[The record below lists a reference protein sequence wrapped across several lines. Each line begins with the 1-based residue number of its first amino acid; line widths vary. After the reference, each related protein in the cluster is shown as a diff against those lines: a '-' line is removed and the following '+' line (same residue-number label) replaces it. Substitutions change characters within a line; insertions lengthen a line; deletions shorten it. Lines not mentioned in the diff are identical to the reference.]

1 MMMML
6 HHLSINSKRRQ
17 SIRCLNHL
25 ITHSIKR
32 IDLNYLIPHHLY
44 RRNNNNDKN
53 NKNKSNEY
61 YSKISE
67 RYITS
72 IESKEK
78 KKFVKI
84 RIDRSGLLGNYKLD
98 DLDNDDT
105 IIDNDDVKMISDET
119 KEVLTPLGKD
129 LISYIKIRG
138 PITLHDYMSQCLNHL
153 IHGYYQST
161 DELIGEH
168 GDFITAPEI
177 SQLFGEMIG
186 VWCVN
191 MWYNMNSPKKINI
204 IELGPGKGMMSMIL
218 MMIMMMMM
226 MMKRGKNDECCL
238 PLLLFTT
245 FDYCYYYY
253 YYY

>member
-1 MMMML
+1 MMML

-17 SIRCLNHL
+17 PIRCLNHL
-25 ITHSIKR
+25 ITQSTDR
-32 IDLNYLIPHHLY
+32 IDCNYLLHHHLY
-44 RRNNNNDKN
+44 YHSINNYNNNNN
-53 NKNKSNEY
+53 NNNNNENY
-61 YSKISE
+61 PKISK

-72 IESKEK
+72 IDSKDK

-84 RIDRSGLLGNYKLD
+84 RIDRSGLLGNYKID
-98 DLDNDDT
+98 DLDKDDNNNN
-105 IIDNDDVKMISDET
+105 IDNDDDATMLSDEM

-153 IHGYYQST
+153 IHGYYQSS

-191 MWYNMNSPKKINI
+191 MWYNMNSPRKINI
-204 IELGPGKGMMSMIL
+204 IELGPGKGMISNFID
-218 MMIMMMMM
+218 
-226 MMKRGKNDECCL
+226 GDEEDVNDDDDAHEYEH
-238 PLLLFTT
+238 
-245 FDYCYYYY
+245 DV
-253 YYY
+253 